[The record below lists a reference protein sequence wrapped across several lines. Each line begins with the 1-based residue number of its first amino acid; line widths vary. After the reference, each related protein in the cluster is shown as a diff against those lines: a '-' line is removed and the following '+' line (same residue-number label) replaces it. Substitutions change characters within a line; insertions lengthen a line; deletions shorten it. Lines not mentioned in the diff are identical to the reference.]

1 MENHQHRFIL
11 SLLAYYT
18 QKDLD
23 AENLCALSGIDLKS
37 IQEGQ
42 TISFT
47 PKQMNDIWL
56 NAVQISKDPLF
67 GLHFGESMQLAALG
81 AVGEIIKTSNTVGE
95 ALSQATALTHLI
107 TDSFSMEVVKE
118 DQTFN
123 LIFHP
128 QKAEEQ
134 NEFVLRQNMDFF
146 MAFAIHE
153 LDGLLLK
160 KVKHQKVTYTY
171 ALANPQ
177 EYQRV
182 LRCEPTVAL
191 SYLIQFDIKYWNETI
206 ITGNYAMQK
215 MLLQQINAF
224 SPPPLDK
231 FGKVVYHQLLTKSY
245 LGIAS
250 VKDIAGNFNLS
261 VRTLQRKLEE
271 EGTSF
276 QFIADLARKQ
286 LALKY
291 IASGEHQ
298 LKEISYM
305 LGYNELSAFTRAFK
319 RWTGIAPTLY
329 EWS

>member
-11 SLLAYYT
+11 SLLAYYA
-18 QKDLD
+18 QKDFD
-23 AENLCALSGIDLKS
+23 TEHLCVLSGIDLKAVL
-37 IQEGQ
+37 EGK
-42 TISFT
+42 TTNFT
-47 PKQMNDIWL
+47 PKQMNDLWL

-81 AVGEIIKTSNTVGE
+81 AVGEIIKTSHTVGE
-95 ALSQATALTHLI
+95 ALTQAATLTHLI
-107 TDSFSMEVVKE
+107 TDLFGMDVVKE
-118 DQTFN
+118 DQTFS
-123 LIFHP
+123 LIFNLH
-128 QKAEEQ
+128 EEVKQ
-134 NEFVLRQNMDFF
+134 TEFVLKQNIDFF

-160 KVKHQKVTYTY
+160 KVKPQKITY
-171 ALANPQ
+171 AYAISNTQ
-177 EYQRV
+177 EYERV
-182 LRCEPTVAL
+182 LRCEPTIGS

-215 MLLQQINAF
+215 LLLQQINEFTA
-224 SPPPLDK
+224 PPLAK
-231 FGKVVYHQLLTKSY
+231 LGTVVYHQLLTKSY

-261 VRTLQRKLEE
+261 VRTLQRKLED

-276 QFIADLARKQ
+276 QFIADQARKQ

-291 IASGEHQ
+291 LESGEHQ

-319 RWTGIAPTLY
+319 RWTGMAPTLY
-329 EWS
+329 TL